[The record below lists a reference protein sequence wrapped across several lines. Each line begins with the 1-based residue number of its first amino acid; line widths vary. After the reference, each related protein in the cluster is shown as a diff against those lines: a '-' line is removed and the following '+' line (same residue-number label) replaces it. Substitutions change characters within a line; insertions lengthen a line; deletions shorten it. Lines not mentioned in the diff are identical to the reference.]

1 MKELGLYQKVKIT
14 EQTTDGYSVLP
25 YYVEKASGKYM
36 YGVDEMD
43 EKNRFYIDEIKFE
56 GDMTMDCFTEKHID
70 GYRYIKIISEDIRIR
85 KEDNIAIFNWSNN
98 KNSYFDSL

>member
-1 MKELGLYQKVKIT
+1 MKELGPYQKVKIT

-43 EKNRFYIDEIKFE
+43 EKIDFILMKLNL
-56 GDMTMDCFTEKHID
+56 KVI
-70 GYRYIKIISEDIRIR
+70 
-85 KEDNIAIFNWSNN
+85 
-98 KNSYFDSL
+98 